1 MLVEHSRSLEKST
14 KLAYSFNTFPIFSWA
29 VIFATLIPYKLLPFD
44 KVVVTLV
51 LMLLDLL
58 LFQCIG
64 FHTKVTFL
72 TPGRS
77 FSNKVYK
84 VVVTLVKILLKNWP
98 PQIFVKFS
106 EMVENVTGHLHKIFG
121 TEIRWNK
128 RVISKI
134 KKWGQKLW

>member
-14 KLAYSFNTFPIFSWA
+14 KLAYSFNTFPIFSLA

-51 LMLLDLL
+51 LMLLDFL

-72 TPGRS
+72 TPGRG

-84 VVVTLVKILLKNWP
+84 VVVTIVKILLKKLTTSDLCEIFRDGRKCHWAS
-98 PQIFVKFS
+98 PQKFS
-106 EMVENVTGHLHKIFG
+106 EQYSMK
-121 TEIRWNK
+121 
-128 RVISKI
+128 
-134 KKWGQKLW
+134 